1 MHDSFPD
8 GRGFGMK
15 SDERVCREAG
25 LRSAVLAGD
34 EKAWRALYDEAF
46 PGLFAY
52 VHWRCA
58 GLRDLTDEIVQETW
72 LTAVRRMRFFDPAH
86 GSFAGWLRGIAANQ
100 LRNHWRQSHHRNGR
114 LGGDRA
120 ITTPADA
127 EIVQQERAECIARA
141 LALLPE
147 RQEAVLQAK
156 YLDGRSVADIAA
168 EWGESL
174 KAVESLLTRARQAF
188 REVYQPNE

>member
-1 MHDSFPD
+1 
-8 GRGFGMK
+8 MK
-15 SDERVCREAG
+15 SDERICREAA

-34 EKAWRALYDEAF
+34 ERAWRAFYDEAF

-72 LTAVRRMRFFDPAH
+72 LTAVRRMRSFDPAH

-100 LRNHWRQSHHRNGR
+100 LRNRWRQSCHRNGR
-114 LGGDRA
+114 LGGDGA